1 VPRHAGEYGVVAGG
15 PIVRDAGVP
24 TTPSKPHRAVFRGSY
39 DADMSRLQTPDEA
52 QVVDRAMEVFWT
64 KGYDGTSVSDLAE
77 ELGIA
82 PVQMYHAFGDKHGL
96 FLRALERY
104 RDSEARSLAPALL
117 SEGLVLPRVRA
128 IMLGYLQL
136 AAEESEPR
144 GCLIANTAG
153 EALPGD
159 PAIAD
164 CLAEVMSVV
173 EDGFLQGLEHAVN
186 QGELPEGLDLSANA
200 AMLTML
206 LQGLQVLVKLDPD
219 PLRLTPAVD
228 AALAGL
234 NTASRTGAVPQA

>member
-1 VPRHAGEYGVVAGG
+1 
-15 PIVRDAGVP
+15 
-24 TTPSKPHRAVFRGSY
+24 
-39 DADMSRLQTPDEA
+39 MSRLQTLDEA
-52 QVVDRAMEVFWT
+52 RAVDHAMEIFWT
-64 KGYDGTSVSDLAE
+64 KGYDGTSLADLARD
-77 ELGIA
+77 LGLA
-82 PVQMYHAFGDKHGL
+82 PGRLNLAFGDKHGL

-104 RDSEARSLAPALL
+104 RDSQARSLAPALL
-117 SEGLVLPRVRA
+117 AEGLVLPRIRA

-136 AAEESEPR
+136 AAEEAEPR

-159 PAIAD
+159 PAVAD

-173 EDGFLQGLEHAVN
+173 EDGFLQGLEHAVQ
-186 QGELPEGLDLSANA
+186 QGELPEGIDVAGNA

-234 NTASRTGAVPQA
+234 DAARLRWARPPA

>member
-1 VPRHAGEYGVVAGG
+1 
-15 PIVRDAGVP
+15 
-24 TTPSKPHRAVFRGSY
+24 
-39 DADMSRLQTPDEA
+39 
-52 QVVDRAMEVFWT
+52 MEVFWT
-64 KGYDGTSVSDLAE
+64 KGYDRTSITDLTE
-77 ELGIA
+77 ELGVR
-82 PVQMYHAFGDKHGL
+82 PEKLYKAFGDKHGL

-104 RDSEARSLAPALL
+104 RDAEARSLAPALL
-117 SEGLVLPRVRA
+117 AEGLVLPRIRA

-153 EALPGD
+153 ELLPGD

-173 EDGFLQGLEHAVN
+173 EDGFLQGLQHAVRQN
-186 QGELPEGLDLSANA
+186 ELPDGLDLSANA

-206 LQGLQVLVKLDPD
+206 LQGLQVLVRLDPD
-219 PLRLTPAVD
+219 PLRLTSAVD

-234 NTASRTGAVPQA
+234 NAHGRQDTL